1 MSWWPRAA
9 KVALACVLLL
19 LAVVG
24 ITGPGKFLPQ
34 YAEGRLLL
42 SLSPTHGLTELDV
55 LAFELV
61 AVAGY
66 LLWSGLRPRRASESQ
81 PSEGESQPHHRHPPE
96 VEVEGDHARLG
107 GERQP
112 RGDQEERYQRPHS
125 PQ

>member
-19 LAVVG
+19 LTVVG

-55 LAFELV
+55 LAFEL
-61 AVAGY
+61 AMGATY
-66 LLWSGLRPRRASESQ
+66 LLYSALFPLRLKDTSQ
-81 PSEGESQPHHRHPPE
+81 ADRQPHHRYPPK